1 MVNRF
6 YLDKRVLVNGKES
19 QIRLDNFLNLH
30 DYIVQVVN
38 GSIGGIPPYVFQNG
52 LNESS
57 AVVEWGG
64 TLLRNTVIDG
74 SGFNTTFENGKIFTV
89 TTVPGYNIEAGI
101 STGLNFATGSNC
113 ALYRNWASDKT
124 AYHVI
129 NEKVGE
135 SFAVSGFKYIDS
147 LTNDSVEAITSH
159 GENSLSQRFTQRDDA
174 LNSVNL
180 TFINHEVNLLE
191 IGHDFDNG
199 SLSEKILI
207 SANDLKGIGF
217 SGDDGVVTYEYYF
230 PANNGNPGDVLTED
244 GVGNL
249 SWTAPPGATVTG
261 ADNGLTIN
269 STIVQLGG
277 PLVQSTNIDAGSS
290 YDLSFTNIVEFQ
302 VTATDNIILSS
313 ASDLLINSQT
323 LTLNSD
329 TLQIDTNQP
338 NVEVGD
344 ILEITNSVTK
354 EVQFV
359 RQTKELTFTCFGYN
373 DLVALGSNDGF
384 ITIPQSLDG
393 WVLKEVTASY
403 PQGSGTINFQLQKN
417 VAPLIVLSLIT
428 NVQTFSLTPTTVNV
442 GDVITTSVITKVGN
456 PTGFQITLI
465 LQNA

>member
-57 AVVEWGG
+57 AIVEWGG
-64 TLLRNTVIDG
+64 TLLHNTVING

-89 TTVPGYNIEAGI
+89 STISGYNIEAGI
-101 STGLNFATGSNC
+101 VTGLNFATGSNC
-113 ALYRNWASDKT
+113 ALYRNWANDKT

-135 SFAVSGFKYIDS
+135 SFAISGFKYIDS
-147 LTNDSVEAITSH
+147 LTNDSIEAITSH
-159 GENSLSQRFTQRDDA
+159 SENSLYQRFIQRDDA

-180 TFINHEVNLLE
+180 TFIDHSVNLLE

-199 SLSEKILI
+199 SLSEKIII

-217 SGDDGVVTYEYYF
+217 SGDDGVITYEYYF

-249 SWTAPPGATVTG
+249 FWTAPPGAAITG

-277 PLVQSTNIDAGSS
+277 PLVQSTNVDGASS
-290 YDLSFTNIVEFQ
+290 YDLSFTNTVEFQ

-313 ASDLLINSQT
+313 ANDMLINSQT
-323 LTLNSD
+323 LTLNSNI
-329 TLQIDTNQP
+329 LQIDTNQP
-338 NVEVGD
+338 SVEVGD
-344 ILEITNSVTK
+344 ILEITNSITK

-373 DLVALGSNDGF
+373 DLVALGTNDGF

-428 NVQTFSLTPTTVNV
+428 NTQTFSLTPTTVNV